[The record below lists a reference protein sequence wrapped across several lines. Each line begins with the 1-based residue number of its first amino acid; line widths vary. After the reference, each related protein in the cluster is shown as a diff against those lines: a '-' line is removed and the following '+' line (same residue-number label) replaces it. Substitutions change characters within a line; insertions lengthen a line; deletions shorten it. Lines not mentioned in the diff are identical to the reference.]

1 MKNIRSNIG
10 ALNVRW
16 SVFAC
21 FIIIISFSIIIILLL
36 NIYPFRINCYTNP
49 EFWAILVGSCV
60 AIANA
65 LLLYATLNSQNH
77 GIENEKEAHRQE
89 RFETTFFNLLESQR
103 KLTEEISANS
113 GFIDECAGVSLQK
126 IDGRRFFS
134 FAINEMKII
143 SKSLKSNINS
153 KYDEKEMT
161 QSVFAHQ
168 AEWEAKDPEKVMVNQ
183 EQEEWKKLIETF
195 RIEYCNWIYNI
206 VDDDKKNCS
215 SNKSLPYTLFINKW
229 YPYYEHF
236 IRNLYY
242 ILQYVYDE
250 NHLDEQIMRK
260 YINFIQSQMSRD
272 ELKLIEIHANSF
284 PIFREMLDKTHF
296 TEILI

>member
-103 KLTEEISANS
+103 KLTEEI
-113 GFIDECAGVSLQK
+113 GSLAK
-126 IDGRRFFS
+126 PCV
-134 FAINEMKII
+134 
-143 SKSLKSNINS
+143 
-153 KYDEKEMT
+153 EKL
-161 QSVFAHQ
+161 V
-168 AEWEAKDPEKVMVNQ
+168 
-183 EQEEWKKLIETF
+183 
-195 RIEYCNWIYNI
+195 
-206 VDDDKKNCS
+206 
-215 SNKSLPYTLFINKW
+215 
-229 YPYYEHF
+229 
-236 IRNLYY
+236 
-242 ILQYVYDE
+242 
-250 NHLDEQIMRK
+250 
-260 YINFIQSQMSRD
+260 
-272 ELKLIEIHANSF
+272 
-284 PIFREMLDKTHF
+284 
-296 TEILI
+296 